1 MDLRQILFK
10 YRSYTPIPFLVV
22 MIIIARPTSVSFILG
37 IVLVILG
44 ELTRLWGVSYAGS
57 ETRTTGTMGATYLI
71 TSGPFSHVRNPLY
84 LGNMIM
90 YFGFGIISNSLILAL
105 IGLLYFLFQYSL
117 IVSLEEE
124 SLFKKFLDEY
134 VEYYSE
140 VPRFIPKMKKYKS
153 RTSQHIGIDW
163 KKGIRSE
170 KRTLQAICLVTTLLG
185 IIWYLRR

>member
-22 MIIIARPTSVSFILG
+22 MILIARPTVVSFILG

-57 ETRTTGTMGATYLI
+57 ETRTTGTVGATYLV

-90 YFGFGIISNSLILAL
+90 YFGFGIISNSLVLAL

-140 VPRFIPKMKKYKS
+140 VPRFIPRIKKYKS
-153 RTSQHIGIDW
+153 EASHQIEIDW
-163 KKGIRSE
+163 KKGIKSE
-170 KRTLQAICLVTTLLG
+170 KRTLQAIFLVIILLG
-185 IIWYLRR
+185 IIWHLRS

>member
-22 MIIIARPTSVSFILG
+22 MILIARPTVVSFILG

-57 ETRTTGTMGATYLI
+57 ETRTTGTVGATYLV

-90 YFGFGIISNSLILAL
+90 YFGFGIISNSLVLAS

-140 VPRFIPKMKKYKS
+140 VPRFIPRIKKYKS
-153 RTSQHIGIDW
+153 EASHQIEIDW
-163 KKGIRSE
+163 KKGIKSE
-170 KRTLQAICLVTTLLG
+170 KRTLQAIFLVIILLG
-185 IIWYLRR
+185 IIWHLRS

>member
-22 MIIIARPTSVSFILG
+22 MILIARPTVVSFILG

-57 ETRTTGTMGATYLI
+57 ETRTTGTVGATYLV

-90 YFGFGIISNSLILAL
+90 YFGFGIISNSLVLAL

-134 VEYYSE
+134 IEYYSE
-140 VPRFIPKMKKYKS
+140 VPRFIPRIKKYKS
-153 RTSQHIGIDW
+153 EASHQIEIDW
-163 KKGIRSE
+163 KKGIKSE
-170 KRTLQAICLVTTLLG
+170 KRTLQAIFLVIILLG
-185 IIWYLRR
+185 IIWHLRS